1 MGPARGVILLEAM
14 KRPAR
19 TTALIA
25 VVLWVVVG
33 PLAAVFGACAAMGA
47 MCEGPCGV
55 GPCAILLLVLLTPML
70 LVFGIAAS
78 VRRSVPA
85 MLVRLVDPPPRPVL
99 SF

>member
-1 MGPARGVILLEAM
+1 MR
-14 KRPAR
+14 RPAR

-25 VVLWVVVG
+25 LVLWVVAG

-55 GPCAILLLVLLTPML
+55 GPCAMLLLVTLTPTL
-70 LVFGIAAS
+70 LVLGITPS
-78 VRRSVPA
+78 VGRSVPTV
-85 MLVRLVDPPPRPVL
+85 LVHLVDPPPRPVP

>member
-1 MGPARGVILLEAM
+1 MR
-14 KRPAR
+14 RPSC

-47 MCEGPCGV
+47 MFEGPCGV
-55 GPCAILLLVLLTPML
+55 GPCAILLLVTLSPVLFVLGLTVPI
-70 LVFGIAAS
+70 G
-78 VRRSVPA
+78 RSVPNV
-85 MLVRLVDPPPRPVL
+85 LIRVLDPPPRPVL

>member
-1 MGPARGVILLEAM
+1 MR
-14 KRPAR
+14 RPAR

-25 VVLWVVVG
+25 LVLWVVAG

-55 GPCAILLLVLLTPML
+55 GPCAILLLVTLTPAL
-70 LVFGIAAS
+70 FVLGVAAPI
-78 VRRSVPA
+78 VRAIPTIV
-85 MLVRLVDPPPRPVL
+85 VRLVDPPPRPIL

>member
-1 MGPARGVILLEAM
+1 MR
-14 KRPAR
+14 RPSR

-25 VVLWVVVG
+25 LVLWIVAG

-55 GPCAILLLVLLTPML
+55 GPCAILFLVAVAPVLLVLGVTVP
-70 LVFGIAAS
+70 I
-78 VRRSVPA
+78 VRSAPTIV
-85 MLVRLVDPPPRPVL
+85 VRLFDPPPRGVLL